1 MVPSKLI
8 YINELPLT
16 PNKKID
22 VKKLAELEEKYEPV
36 RLQEYVAPS
45 NKAEKQIANALGGSI
60 RNFKSWSA

>member
-22 VKKLAELEEKYEPV
+22 VKKLAQLEEKYEPV

-45 NKAEKQIANALGGSI
+45 NKAEK
-60 RNFKSWSA
+60 K

>member
-22 VKKLAELEEKYEPV
+22 VKKLAQLEEKYEPV

-45 NKAEKQIANALGGSI
+45 NKAEKQIANAWQ
-60 RNFKSWSA
+60 KY

>member
-45 NKAEKQIANALGGSI
+45 NKAENKSRTPGGSI

>member
-22 VKKLAELEEKYEPV
+22 VKKLAQLEEKYEPV
-36 RLQEYVAPS
+36 RL
-45 NKAEKQIANALGGSI
+45 KML
-60 RNFKSWSA
+60 FD